1 MLRRGDDAAAAG
13 GFATAVRALRMKA
26 MAGIVDSLPLKIARA
41 LGRAAT
47 GNVGAARYYVGDVGE
62 RRDDFGDPGGD
73 AVLLIQGFFQTRQVM
88 ATLEERL
95 RADGYRVVSFHMG
108 GLLNNFNTRSIPTL
122 ARLIDTKVRRLL
134 DRTGAQ
140 DIHIIG
146 HSMGGLVARYLVQ
159 NAGGSEYTRT
169 VITLGTPHHGT
180 GTAALGAGL
189 GLLFVSRALWQLFPV
204 SPFVSELKKG
214 RFPGHVRLVSVYSR
228 GDLICPW
235 ERSVLTPG
243 DGEDVR
249 NVAVTRLGHM
259 GLVEDPYLYGLILR
273 ELKDRPLDTSGGP
286 VAAADE
292 EVTRR

>member
-1 MLRRGDDAAAAG
+1 MQG
-13 GFATAVRALRMKA
+13 
-26 MAGIVDSLPLKIARA
+26 MAGLRDTLPARVVRT
-41 LGRAAT
+41 LGRAVA
-47 GNVGAARYYVGDVGE
+47 GNVGALRYYVGDVSE
-62 RRDDFGDPGGD
+62 RRDDFGDAGGD

-88 ATLEERL
+88 STLEERL

-122 ARLIDTKVRRLL
+122 ARMIDAKVRRLIE
-134 DRTGAQ
+134 RTGAR
-140 DIHIIG
+140 DLHIIG

-159 NAGGSEYTRT
+159 VLEGSQYTRT

-189 GLLFVSRALWQLFPV
+189 GLLFVSRALWQLFPA
-204 SPFVSELKKG
+204 SPLVKDLKRG

-228 GDLICPW
+228 GDLVCPW

-259 GLVEDPYLYGLILR
+259 GLVEDPYVYGLILR

-286 VAAADE
+286 VAGRDE

>member
-1 MLRRGDDAAAAG
+1 MRRMAA
-13 GFATAVRALRMKA
+13 LK
-26 MAGIVDSLPLKIARA
+26 DSLPGRA
-41 LGRAAT
+41 VRSLGRMVT
-47 GNVGAARYYVGDVGE
+47 GNVGALRYYVGDVGE
-62 RRDDFGDPGGD
+62 RRDDFGEDGGD
-73 AVLLIQGFFQTRQVM
+73 TVLLIQGFFQTRQVM

-122 ARLIDTKVRRLL
+122 ASMIDAKVRRLL
-134 DRTGAQ
+134 ERTGAR
-140 DIHIIG
+140 DLHIIG

-159 NAGGSEYTRT
+159 TVGGAEYTRT

-180 GTAALGAGL
+180 GVAVLGAGL
-189 GLLFVSRALWQLFPV
+189 GLLFVSRALWQLFPL
-204 SPFVSELKKG
+204 SPFVNELKRG
-214 RFPGHVRLVSVYSR
+214 RFPEQVRLVSVYSR
-228 GDLICPW
+228 SDLICPW

-259 GLVEDPYLYGLILR
+259 GLVEDPYVYGLILR
-273 ELKDRPLDTSGGP
+273 ELKERPLDTSGGP